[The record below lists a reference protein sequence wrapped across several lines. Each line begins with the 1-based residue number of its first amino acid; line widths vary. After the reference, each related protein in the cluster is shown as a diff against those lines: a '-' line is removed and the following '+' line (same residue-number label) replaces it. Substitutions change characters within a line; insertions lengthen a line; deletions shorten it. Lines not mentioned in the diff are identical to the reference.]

1 MSNNTTTVY
10 GIKNCD
16 TIKKA
21 LKWLDAN
28 NIAYTF
34 HDYRVDGLDDTLLNS
49 LSEISDPQL
58 MLNKRSTSF
67 RALTDDQKANLSD
80 DALKALFLVTPT
92 LIKRPL
98 LIHNNSAHLGFKAD
112 QYQAIFNQ

>member
-1 MSNNTTTVY
+1 MTTTIY

-28 NIAYTF
+28 NVAYTF
-34 HDYRVDGLDDTLLNS
+34 HDYRVNGLDTQLLEQLCS
-49 LSEISDPQL
+49 ISDPQL

-67 RALTDDQKANLSD
+67 RALTDDQKNNLD
-80 DALKALFLVTPT
+80 NDALKALFLETPT

-98 LIHNNSAHLGFKAD
+98 LIKESESLLGFKDA
-112 QYQAIFNQ
+112 QYQAFFQ

>member
-1 MSNNTTTVY
+1 MSNNTTLIY

-21 LKWLDAN
+21 LKWLDSN

-34 HDYRVDGLDDTLLNS
+34 HDYRVDGLDAALLDS
-49 LSEISDPQL
+49 LCELSSPQL

-67 RALTDDQKANLSD
+67 RALSDEQKNRLDNDS
-80 DALKALFLVTPT
+80 LKALFLETPT

-98 LIHNNSAHLGFKAD
+98 LVNSDVAHLGFKSD
-112 QYQAIFNQ
+112 QYQAIFS

>member
-1 MSNNTTTVY
+1 MSTIVY

-21 LKWLDAN
+21 LKWLDN
-28 NIAYTF
+28 NNVAYRF
-34 HDYRVDGLDDTLLNS
+34 HDYRKDGLSAELLAE
-49 LSEISDPQL
+49 LMAQADPQL

-67 RALTDDQKANLSD
+67 RALTEQQKDNLDNDSL
-80 DALKALFLVTPT
+80 ATLFLATPT

-98 LIHNNSAHLGFKAD
+98 LVRDSQTLLGFKND
-112 QYQAIFNQ
+112 QYQQFFEK

>member
-1 MSNNTTTVY
+1 MTTTIY

-28 NIAYTF
+28 NINYTF
-34 HDYRVDGLDDTLLNS
+34 HDYRVNGLDDALLTQLYS
-49 LSEISDPQL
+49 KCDPQL

-67 RALTDDQKANLSD
+67 RALTDEQKNSLDNDS
-80 DALKALFLVTPT
+80 LKALFLETPT

-98 LIHNNSAHLGFKAD
+98 LIKDNDSLLGFKDA
-112 QYQAIFNQ
+112 QYQAFFE

>member
-1 MSNNTTTVY
+1 MSTVVY

-21 LKWLDAN
+21 LKWLDHN
-28 NIAYTF
+28 GVAYTF
-34 HDYRVDGLDDTLLNS
+34 HDYRKDGLSAQLLDQ
-49 LSEISDPQL
+49 LMTAADPQL

-67 RALTDDQKANLSD
+67 RALTAQQKEKLDNAELAS
-80 DALKALFLVTPT
+80 LFLATPT

-98 LIHNNSAHLGFKAD
+98 LISETKTLLGFKTE
-112 QYQAIFNQ
+112 QYQQFFDL

>member
-1 MSNNTTTVY
+1 MTTIY

-21 LKWLDAN
+21 LKWLDN
-28 NIAYTF
+28 NNVEYTF
-34 HDYRVDGLDDTLLNS
+34 HDYRVDGLDAALLDTLCQQ
-49 LSEISDPQL
+49 SDPQL

-67 RALTDDQKANLSD
+67 RALTDEQKANLDNDS
-80 DALKALFLVTPT
+80 LKALFLATPT

-98 LIHNNSAHLGFKAD
+98 LVTSNAAHLGFKAD
-112 QYQAIFNQ
+112 QYQAIFS

>member
-1 MSNNTTTVY
+1 MSNNTTLLY

-21 LKWLDAN
+21 IKWLDAN
-28 NIAYTF
+28 KIPYAF
-34 HDYRVDGLDDTLLNS
+34 HDYRVDGLDSALLES
-49 LSEISDPQL
+49 LCQLSDPQL

-67 RALTDDQKANLSD
+67 RALTDEQKENLDNES
-80 DALKALFLVTPT
+80 LKALFLATPT

-98 LIHNNSAHLGFKAD
+98 LVNNDSAHLGFKAD
-112 QYQAIFNQ
+112 QYQAIFS

>member
-1 MSNNTTTVY
+1 MTTTVY

-21 LKWLDAN
+21 LKWLDTN
-28 NIAYTF
+28 NVQYTF
-34 HDYRVDGLDDTLLNS
+34 HDYRVDGLDNTLLDA
-49 LSEISDPQL
+49 LCETSDIDL

-67 RALTDDQKANLSD
+67 RALTDEQKANTD
-80 DALKALFLVTPT
+80 PAAIKALFLATPT

-98 LIHNNSAHLGFKAD
+98 LIKGDDSLLGFKDA
-112 QYQAIFNQ
+112 QYQAFFA

>member
-1 MSNNTTTVY
+1 MSTTVY

-21 LKWLDAN
+21 RRWLDDN
-28 NIAYTF
+28 NVDYRF
-34 HDYRVDGLDDTLLNS
+34 HDYRVDGLDEALLQE
-49 LSEISDPQL
+49 LLAKSDWQQ

-67 RALTDDQKANLSD
+67 RALTDEQKANLSAD
-80 DALKALFLVTPT
+80 TIVPLLLETPT

-98 LIHNNSAHLGFKAD
+98 LVHNDQAHLGFKAD
-112 QYQAIFNQ
+112 YYQQLFGQ

>member
-1 MSNNTTTVY
+1 MTTTIY

-28 NIAYTF
+28 GVEYTF
-34 HDYRVDGLDDTLLNS
+34 HDYRVDGLDAALLDS
-49 LSEISDPQL
+49 LVAVSDVEQ
-58 MLNKRSTSF
+58 MLNKRSTSY
-67 RALTDDQKANLSD
+67 RALNDEQKADTSEG
-80 DALKALFLVTPT
+80 ALKALFIETPT

-98 LIHNNSAHLGFKAD
+98 LVSGDKTLLGFKDA
-112 QYQAIFNQ
+112 QYQEFFA

>member
-1 MSNNTTTVY
+1 MSNTTTLIY

-21 LKWLDAN
+21 LKWLDSN

-34 HDYRVDGLDDTLLNS
+34 HDYRGDGLDTALLNS
-49 LSEISDPQL
+49 LCELSDPQL

-67 RALTDDQKANLSD
+67 RALSDEQKANLDNDS
-80 DALKALFLVTPT
+80 LKSLFLVTPT

-98 LIHNNSAHLGFKAD
+98 LIHGGDAHLGFKPD
-112 QYQAIFNQ
+112 QYQAVFSE

>member
-1 MSNNTTTVY
+1 MTTTIY

-28 NIAYTF
+28 NVAYTF
-34 HDYRVDGLDDTLLNS
+34 HDYRVNGLDSTLLDS
-49 LSEISDPQL
+49 LIAVSDVEQ
-58 MLNKRSTSF
+58 MLNKRSTSY
-67 RALTDDQKANLSD
+67 RALTDEQKADTSV
-80 DALKALFLVTPT
+80 DALKALFLETPT

-98 LIHNNSAHLGFKAD
+98 LVAGDKSLLGFKDA
-112 QYQAIFNQ
+112 QYQAFFE

>member
-1 MSNNTTTVY
+1 MTTVVY

-21 LKWLDAN
+21 LKWLDN
-28 NIAYTF
+28 NNVEYTF
-34 HDYRVDGLDDTLLNS
+34 HDYRKDGLSAQLLEQ
-49 LSEISDPQL
+49 LMTQADPQL

-67 RALTDDQKANLSD
+67 RALTEEQKASLDNDSL
-80 DALKALFLVTPT
+80 APLFLATPT

-98 LIHNNSAHLGFKAD
+98 LISNNATLLGFKAD
-112 QYQAIFNQ
+112 QYQQFFEL

>member
-1 MSNNTTTVY
+1 MTTTIY

-28 NIAYTF
+28 NLAYTF
-34 HDYRVDGLDDTLLNS
+34 HDYRANGLDAQLLEQLCNV
-49 LSEISDPQL
+49 SDPQL

-67 RALTDDQKANLSD
+67 RALTDEQKNNLDNDS
-80 DALKALFLVTPT
+80 LKALFLETPT

-98 LIHNNSAHLGFKAD
+98 LIKESESLLGFKDA
-112 QYQAIFNQ
+112 QYQAFFE

>member
-1 MSNNTTTVY
+1 MTTTIY

-28 NIAYTF
+28 NITYTF
-34 HDYRVDGLDDTLLNS
+34 HDYRVYGLDDALLDILCEKSN
-49 LSEISDPQL
+49 IDL
-58 MLNKRSTSF
+58 MLNKRSTSY
-67 RALTDDQKANLSD
+67 RALTDEQKAND
-80 DALKALFLVTPT
+80 DPAALKTLFLATPT

-98 LIHNNSAHLGFKAD
+98 LIKGADSLLGFKD
-112 QYQAIFNQ
+112 TQYQAFFA

>member
-1 MSNNTTTVY
+1 MSTTIY

-21 LKWLDAN
+21 LKWLDNN
-28 NIAYTF
+28 NIEYRF
-34 HDYRVDGLDDTLLNS
+34 HDYRVDGLDEQLLTQ
-49 LSEISDPQL
+49 LCQFADPQQ

-67 RALTDDQKANLSD
+67 RALSDEQKATLDNES
-80 DALKALFLVTPT
+80 LKVLFLETPT

-98 LIHNNSAHLGFKAD
+98 LVKDTESHLGFKPE
-112 QYQAIFNQ
+112 QYQTFFKL

>member
-1 MSNNTTTVY
+1 MSTIVY

-21 LKWLDAN
+21 LKWLDN
-28 NIAYTF
+28 NNVDYSF
-34 HDYRVDGLDDTLLNS
+34 HDYRKDGLDEAL
-49 LSEISDPQL
+49 LSELCQLSDPQA

-67 RALTDDQKANLSD
+67 RALSDDQKSNLDNDS
-80 DALKALFLVTPT
+80 LKALFLETPT

-98 LIHNNSAHLGFKAD
+98 LIRDNQSHLGFKAE
-112 QYQAIFNQ
+112 QYQEFFAL

>member
-1 MSNNTTTVY
+1 MQNNTTVY

-21 LKWLDAN
+21 LKWLDNN
-28 NIAYTF
+28 NIEYTF
-34 HDYRVDGLDDTLLNS
+34 HDYRVDGLDAALLDS
-49 LSEISDPQL
+49 LCDLADPQL

-67 RALTDDQKANLSD
+67 RALTDEQKANLDNDS
-80 DALKALFLVTPT
+80 LKALFLETPT

-98 LIHNNSAHLGFKAD
+98 LIHNGESQLGFKAE
-112 QYQAIFNQ
+112 QYQATFHS

>member
-1 MSNNTTTVY
+1 MSTTIY

-28 NIAYTF
+28 NVEYTF
-34 HDYRVDGLDDTLLNS
+34 HDYRVDGLDSTLLDS
-49 LSEISDPQL
+49 LCKISDVEQ
-58 MLNKRSTSF
+58 MLNKRSTSY
-67 RALTDDQKANLSD
+67 RALTDEQKAD
-80 DALKALFLVTPT
+80 TTPAALKALFLATPT

-98 LIHNNSAHLGFKAD
+98 LVKGSDALLGFKDA
-112 QYQAIFNQ
+112 QYQAFFE

>member
-1 MSNNTTTVY
+1 MTTTIY

-21 LKWLDAN
+21 LKWLDTN
-28 NIAYTF
+28 NISYVF
-34 HDYRVDGLDDTLLNS
+34 HDYRVNGLDETLLEQ
-49 LSEISDPQL
+49 LCTISDPQL

-67 RALTDDQKANLSD
+67 RALTDDQKNNLDNDS
-80 DALKALFLVTPT
+80 LKALFLETPT

-98 LIHNNSAHLGFKAD
+98 LIKGSESSLGFKD
-112 QYQAIFNQ
+112 KQYQDFFNS